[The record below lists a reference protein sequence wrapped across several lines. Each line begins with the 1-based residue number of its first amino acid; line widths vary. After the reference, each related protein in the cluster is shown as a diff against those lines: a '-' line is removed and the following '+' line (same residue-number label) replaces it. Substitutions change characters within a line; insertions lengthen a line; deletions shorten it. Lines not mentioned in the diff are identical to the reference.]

1 MQLCV
6 FCDLREVWKSTNLI
20 KWEQSTNFF
29 QKFLWFSQ
37 FNKLQHN
44 IWEKTL
50 TSALYLQVQPNP
62 QQSSLHICSVNLK
75 FFFFSLNLKRWIQ
88 NFFFQLFLVYKF
100 YSSIQFMSHQTI
112 LVPIILM
119 SYMRLTDLS
128 WYQLL
133 SSKEWWSEGYSF

>member
-75 FFFFSLNLKRWIQ
+75 FFFFFVESQTLNSK
-88 NFFFQLFLVYKF
+88 FFF
-100 YSSIQFMSHQTI
+100 
-112 LVPIILM
+112 PIISRLQILLFYTVHVTSNNTGTYN
-119 SYMRLTDLS
+119 SYELHAPH
-128 WYQLL
+128 WPQLIPTF
-133 SSKEWWSEGYSF
+133 EQ